1 MKYKFV
7 SRLFAMF
14 ITLALCINAAC
25 AGDYEDGQEAYVKRD
40 YQVAL
45 IKFRNEAAQGNM
57 NAQLAI
63 GIMYEM
69 GQGVAKDNVEAA
81 RWYKLAAAKGNAG
94 AQFNLA
100 SMYYHGRGVAVN
112 VKEAVRLFK
121 LAGEQGDQN
130 AQVFLAVMYI
140 NGDGIN
146 AHDDVEA
153 VRWYKLA
160 AAQGNVD
167 AQFYLASMYFGGLGV
182 AQDYV
187 RAHMWSNLA
196 SIRQQT
202 FILKRDAI
210 ASAMTPQQIAEAQK
224 LATECQARNFKNCD

>member
-1 MKYKFV
+1 
-7 SRLFAMF
+7 
-14 ITLALCINAAC
+14 
-25 AGDYEDGQEAYVKRD
+25 
-40 YQVAL
+40 
-45 IKFRNEAAQGNM
+45 
-57 NAQLAI
+57 
-63 GIMYEM
+63 M